1 MVPYEIIAF
10 GILIHSIIH
19 SINSNQRTMSAI
31 IHLPRAHHSED
42 HKVITSVM
50 KKENICEASYVVQL
64 ARMDGKGRM
73 YRETFIVVGKWCSGS
88 KGATL
93 RRVLQCGQE
102 RLKLPRHGNFGWS
115 MKRSTK
121 NLEEVKAMLL
131 SHIRASGHEPCVA
144 ELGFP

>member
-1 MVPYEIIAF
+1 
-10 GILIHSIIH
+10 
-19 SINSNQRTMSAI
+19 MSAI

-42 HKVITSVM
+42 HKVIIAVL
-50 KKENICEASYVVQL
+50 KEKNICDAAYVVQL
-64 ARMDGKGRM
+64 PRMDGKGRM
-73 YRETFIVVGKWCSGS
+73 YRETFIVVGKWRSGS
-88 KGATL
+88 KGAMF

-102 RLKLPRHGNFGWS
+102 RLKLPRHGNFNWS

-131 SHIRASGHEPCVA
+131 SHIRASGHEPNVA